1 MVSAYDGPG
10 SGSSREC
17 AEKTVTS
24 PTFAPDASWP
34 MPRRS
39 TTVTRRPALARSY
52 AAPVPIAPAPITTT
66 SVAGNLIDRSR
77 QEALLV
83 AQLEPRIER
92 VPEPVAEHVDAQD
105 GDHDGQPRKGRGPPR
120 VRQIRA
126 ALGEHPPPGGRRR
139 RHRESQERQPGLPDD
154 HARDPQRG
162 EDDDGGQHVGQDVPQ
177 QDAPVTAAERAR
189 RLHEVP
195 LLEREDRPAHDARGT
210 VL

>member
-92 VPEPVAEHVDAQD
+92 VPEPVAE
-105 GDHDGQPRKGRGPPR
+105 
-120 VRQIRA
+120 
-126 ALGEHPPPGGRRR
+126 
-139 RHRESQERQPGLPDD
+139 
-154 HARDPQRG
+154 
-162 EDDDGGQHVGQDVPQ
+162 
-177 QDAPVTAAERAR
+177 RAR

-195 LLEREDRPAHDARGT
+195 LLEREDRPAHDARVDHPAGDAEDDDDRAEPAADGRDDGDGEQIEGERDLD
-210 VL
+210 VGEEEDHPLGDAAVEAGEQAE